1 MTRRRGRHR
10 RQIRIQPTSRRL
22 TQLQSA
28 QITTHRRHQQPI
40 VPDRILRQGTIQ
52 PREPTL
58 RSLTNRHARVHR
70 LTSRRQTRQLQLQ
83 LRLSRRTSR
92 RLRRHITTHTTLITK
107 IRPRPP
113 RLRPQTPHSNHTM
126 RPNRQRVSHHRSSP
140 FFPSSHAERILGVT
154 SKSAAAA
161 ANESG
166 DTANAVRTAVGSRS
180 QPAAVRSALRSRL
193 RAATSSMGA

>member
-28 QITTHRRHQQPI
+28 QITTHR
-40 VPDRILRQGTIQ
+40 
-52 PREPTL
+52 
-58 RSLTNRHARVHR
+58 
-70 LTSRRQTRQLQLQ
+70 RRQTRQLQLQ

-107 IRPRPP
+107 IRPRTP

-126 RPNRQRVSHHRSSP
+126 RPNRQRIPHHRSSP
-140 FFPSSHAERILGVT
+140 FLPSNHAERILGVT

-161 ANESG
+161 DRESG
-166 DTANAVRTAVGSRS
+166 DTAKAVRTAAGSRS